1 MRNARSGPPDLE
13 GRRRPDRRRYTD
25 EEILTQLVACAER
38 LGRSPTMREF
48 RAEQGAH
55 AHPQTVSDRFG
66 SWNAAK
72 RCAGL
77 APRRF
82 ATREELLAQL
92 RELGRE
98 LGRPPTG
105 RDLETRRGA
114 MPSRSLLWLTFGS
127 LSTAL
132 REAGFDR
139 PESEERLER
148 AVEHGVRLARELG
161 RLPRLSDWDEA
172 RRSDPTMLGVWQ
184 VYRLCGAR
192 RGAWPSFQRLVAE
205 RLRDQG

>member
-1 MRNARSGPPDLE
+1 MRTPRSGPPDLA

-55 AHPQTVSDRFG
+55 AHPQTVSERFG
-66 SWNAAK
+66 TWNGAK
-72 RCAGL
+72 RRAGL

-82 ATREELLAQL
+82 ATREELLALL

-114 MPSRSLLWLTFGS
+114 VPRGRCSGTSSARSRPRCARQASICPRVKSGWTARSSKECGLLATWAGS
-127 LSTAL
+127 P
-132 REAGFDR
+132 G
-139 PESEERLER
+139 
-148 AVEHGVRLARELG
+148 
-161 RLPRLSDWDEA
+161 
-172 RRSDPTMLGVWQ
+172 
-184 VYRLCGAR
+184 
-192 RGAWPSFQRLVAE
+192 
-205 RLRDQG
+205 